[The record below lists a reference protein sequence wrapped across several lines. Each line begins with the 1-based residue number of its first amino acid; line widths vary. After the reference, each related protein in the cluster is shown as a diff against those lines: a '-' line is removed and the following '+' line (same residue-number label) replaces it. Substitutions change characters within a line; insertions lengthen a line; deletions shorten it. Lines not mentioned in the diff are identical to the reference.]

1 MMLRSNGS
9 SLQSK
14 AQSPLRSAGALQKI
28 RKPRREGKGFLFIRL
43 VAFCYLVNSIVRSF
57 SQKSNFAA
65 SDTSPSLQVALN
77 HHSQAPLSVDLSQT
91 ISSVAP
97 AAMPSPMSKT
107 PHFLPSSDTWIF
119 LMASLVLLWNLNLYS
134 VCGLAKLSVKL
145 SSSRA
150 AATMTTFPKL
160 LLTRIDLLSPCS

>member
-1 MMLRSNGS
+1 M
-9 SLQSK
+9 
-14 AQSPLRSAGALQKI
+14 
-28 RKPRREGKGFLFIRL
+28 GFLFIRL

-119 LMASLVLLWNLNLYS
+119 LMANLVLLWILNLYS
-134 VCGLAKLSVKL
+134 TWGVATLSVEL
-145 SSSRA
+145 ISSRA
-150 AATMTTFPKL
+150 AARRATCSHL
-160 LLTRIDLLSPCS
+160 LLMRIDLLSP